1 MMTRRNVRVA
11 LALLTVCAPSA
22 TRAEAA
28 CCGMK
33 NWFRA
38 PAPTTTFYA
47 PFTAAYAPAGCGQ
60 VVNYMPQ
67 TCFRTVYVNTPVT
80 TFRPEPACGPC
91 GTPTTVMRPV
101 VSYVMRPQLVPYT
114 TFRPVVTAAPVVAA
128 YAPAPVAV
136 PVAPAAPC
144 CGGGAAVA
152 PAPLAMPT
160 GAVPMPA
167 APVAMPGAPMP
178 MPAAP
183 MGASPMPMGAPGA
196 TVPSLAP
203 MPEYS
208 VPASANTVPSLAA
221 PPAGA
226 APPSADP
233 TPNRTFDN
241 SAPTET
247 NKPADPSAPV
257 DNGTPADPSKPVPQS
272 RLLLP
277 PAPAAQ
283 NTNRGALH
291 GLDPEDPDRVTA
303 VPLRPDFAV
312 RPASLI
318 TRAPAAV
325 KPQAAAPPQASDWRA
340 ARR

>member
-1 MMTRRNVRVA
+1 MTRRSVRVA

-28 CCGMK
+28 CCGLR
-33 NWFRA
+33 NWFAA

-60 VVNYMPQ
+60 TVNYMPQ

-144 CGGGAAVA
+144 CGGGA
-152 PAPLAMPT
+152 PAPLAVPST
-160 GAVPMPA
+160 AVPMPA
-167 APVAMPGAPMP
+167 APAPMP
-178 MPAAP
+178 PA
-183 MGASPMPMGAPGA
+183 GVPMGAPGA
-196 TVPSLAP
+196 SVPSLAP
-203 MPEYS
+203 T
-208 VPASANTVPSLAA
+208 PAYPAIPSANTVPSLAA

-226 APPSADP
+226 AQPEASPSK
-233 TPNRTFDN
+233 TFEN
-241 SAPTET
+241 GASTET
-247 NKPADPSAPV
+247 NKPAEPSPPV
-257 DNGTPADPSKPVPQS
+257 PYGAPADPTKPVPQS

-277 PAPAAQ
+277 PAPTAPE
-283 NTNRGALH
+283 TNRGALH
-291 GLDPEDPDRVTA
+291 GLDPEDQDRVTA
-303 VPLRPDFAV
+303 VPLRPGFGV

-318 TRAPAAV
+318 TRVPQR
-325 KPQAAAPPQASDWRA
+325 PQATEVKKVSTSGEDSDWRA
-340 ARR
+340 SSR